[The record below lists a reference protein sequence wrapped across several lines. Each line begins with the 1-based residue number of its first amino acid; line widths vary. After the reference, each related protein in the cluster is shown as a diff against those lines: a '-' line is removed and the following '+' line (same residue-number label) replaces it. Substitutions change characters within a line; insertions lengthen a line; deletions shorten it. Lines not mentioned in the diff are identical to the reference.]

1 LGAALAAAGGILTDD
16 VVSLRPSAGDVDTL
30 VGYAA
35 GQGGLGQ
42 ASLPSLYANASGYR

>member
-1 LGAALAAAGGILTDD
+1 MASYRC
-16 VVSLRPSAGDVDTL
+16 VPSAGDAGTF

-42 ASLPSLYANASGYR
+42 ASLPLLYAGASGYR

>member
-1 LGAALAAAGGILTDD
+1 MTSYRC
-16 VVSLRPSAGDVDTL
+16 VPSAGDVDTF

-42 ASLPSLYANASGYR
+42 ASLPSLYADASGYR